1 VVRPRTAFVGVA
13 CNLVAKDTTPP
24 MDDDGARLS
33 AVNEAARARQHAST
47 SQVQYLTEH
56 IRFITYQGKQILLID
71 LSNCSAPEVEKIFRA
86 VPESVTTRP
95 RGSVLILS
103 DFTKA
108 SIDQEAIRIMKETAA
123 FDKPFVK
130 KSAWTGAE
138 TFLQGLAE
146 NLGNF
151 ARREFRVFKTREE
164 ALAWLAKD

>member
-1 VVRPRTAFVGVA
+1 MRSRPLIAGVA
-13 CNLVAKDTTPP
+13 CNLVPNDTTPP
-24 MDDDGARLS
+24 KDDDGARLS
-33 AVNEAARARQHAST
+33 AVNDASRARQHASA
-47 SQVQYLTEH
+47 SQAQYLTEH
-56 IRFITYQGKQILLID
+56 IRFITHQGKQILLID
-71 LSNCSAPEVEKIFRA
+71 LSNCSAAEVEKIFRA

-108 SIDQEAIRIMKETAA
+108 SINEEAIRMMKETAV

-138 TFLQGLAE
+138 TFIQGLVE
-146 NLGNF
+146 NLGSF

-164 ALAWLAKD
+164 ALSWLAKD